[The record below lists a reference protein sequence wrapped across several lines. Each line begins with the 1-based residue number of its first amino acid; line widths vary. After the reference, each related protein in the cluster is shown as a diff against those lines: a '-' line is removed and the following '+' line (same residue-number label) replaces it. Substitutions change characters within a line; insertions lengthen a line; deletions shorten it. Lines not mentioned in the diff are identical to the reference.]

1 MSEKPREDFDKEEI
15 RSRLK
20 FPEVLAREYAVELR
34 RAGTALQC
42 RCPFHEEKS
51 ASFSIKGG
59 ENGDFGH
66 CFGCG
71 WSGDIFKLW
80 IASRNCTFAEA
91 KRDLAQLAGVASMPT
106 EVKWK
111 HSGKRPQITE
121 DATPVK
127 RERRKPALPGLKRCK
142 PDDIAALAE
151 LRGLS
156 VAGVKVA
163 AESFRRVA
171 MCQWPQWHSDRTG
184 QWRVAEDAARSW
196 VVLDE
201 SRWVAQYR
209 RLDGAPYEIRRKDK
223 EVPDEVKC
231 WTAGSPTWP
240 LGAEEIGRR
249 AKILLV
255 EGGADMLAA
264 YHFLHAFGLLGEVA
278 VVCMLGSGNRIAAD
292 ALPAFHAKRVRI
304 LMDADEP
311 KAKEGQK
318 PKAAGLEAAARWQGQ
333 LTLAGA
339 GVETYSLYGLVTLQ
353 GERVKDLNDLAHC
366 DGETLSNPD
375 IIDAFFEWDF

>member
-1 MSEKPREDFDKEEI
+1 MSEPEREDFDKEEI
-15 RSRLK
+15 RRLLK
-20 FPEVLAREYAVELR
+20 FHEVLVREYAVELR
-34 RAGTALQC
+34 RAGSALQC

-51 ASFSIKGG
+51 PSFSIRGG
-59 ENGDFGH
+59 ETGDAGH

-80 IASRNCTFAEA
+80 MASRSCTFAEA
-91 KRDLAQLAGVASMPT
+91 KRDLAHLAGVSSSVGVT
-106 EVKWK
+106 WK
-111 HSGKRPQITE
+111 HSKSRPIQE
-121 DATPVK
+121 EVK
-127 RERRKPALPGLKRCK
+127 PAQRERRRPDLPTMMQARQEDLERL
-142 PDDIAALAE
+142 AA

-156 VAGVKVA
+156 LAGVTTA
-163 AESFRRVA
+163 ARTFRRLAV
-171 MCQWPQWHSDRTG
+171 CRWPQWRSDRTG
-184 QWRVAEDAARSW
+184 QWRTAEDASRSW

-201 SRWVAQYR
+201 SRWVAQFR
-209 RLDGAPYEIRRKDK
+209 RLDGMPYEIRRKGK
-223 EVPDEVKC
+223 EESGLVKC

-264 YHFLHAFGLLGEVA
+264 YHFLHGFGLLGEVA

-292 ALPAFHAKRVRI
+292 VLPAFHGKRVRI

-311 KAKEGQK
+311 KAKPGQK
-318 PKAAGLEAAARWQGQ
+318 PKAAGLEAAARWQEQ

-339 GVETYSLYGLVTLQ
+339 GVETYSLYGLTTAA
-353 GERVKDLNDLAHC
+353 GEPVKDLNDLALC
-366 DGETLSNPD
+366 DGETLAAD
-375 IIDAFFEWDF
+375 DVVDAFFEWDF